1 MSLPWL
7 RVTGIESAVGVPA
20 QSESPLVSM
29 PREAFAAFH
38 ESTARSLRGYLF
50 RITRSDSLADEMTQE
65 AYLRLLRSDIEAA
78 AEYALRRNYLFKIA
92 TNLARDHFRQ
102 RWHIESALETEPSSG
117 LDEAGR
123 FERTQD
129 VQRTLASLTERERAL
144 LWLAYVEKLSHR
156 EIGAI
161 LDIKEASVRPM
172 LLRARRRFESVYNP
186 AAESAQT
193 GAEEGVA
200 R

>member
-1 MSLPWL
+1 MSLPWQP
-7 RVTGIESAVGVPA
+7 VTGIESALGVPA

-50 RITRSDSLADEMTQE
+50 RITRSEALADEMTQE
-65 AYLRLLRSDIEAA
+65 AYLRLLRSDLDAS

-102 RWHIESALETEPSSG
+102 RWSTESALETEPSSG
-117 LDEAGR
+117 IDEASR
-123 FERTQD
+123 FERSQD

-156 EIGAI
+156 EIGGI
-161 LDIKEASVRPM
+161 LDVKEASVRPM
-172 LLRARRRFESVYNP
+172 LLRARRRFESAYDP
-186 AAESAQT
+186 EAAGREK
-193 GAEEGVA
+193 GVA
-200 R
+200 Q